1 MRARP
6 CSVFGRPVHL
16 SGLLPL
22 ITTRRFSSSLS
33 DPTSRQAPCPPK
45 NRRWWLQ
52 VGLSVSWLS
61 PLCLTSLSIPSI
73 FSGRAHREGLRIARE
88 QGARTFELQAAH
100 ALAKLYQRMNRAGE
114 AHAVLALAL
123 EGFSTTSEF
132 LKISEAQ
139 TLLEVLERDEAVKTE
154 SARRERR
161 VQLQLAHGTA
171 LISARGYGAEETVKA
186 FDRARELS
194 AGLGGSVDRLAL
206 LYGTWLGAVTTDSF
220 EAGSKAAAAL
230 LAEATRARSDGATG
244 VAHRAVGATL
254 LYGGFF
260 HEAKRQFDEVT
271 SLLASTDDPELAR
284 RFNGGARAAAH
295 ILRAISAWVTSDFD
309 AAARDAQEAA
319 AEAER
324 ADDAMTQG
332 FVCGWAATFA
342 AVRRDVPLTGLNA
355 SRLLK
360 LVADTGLQTW
370 RPMQRSNLSVGHDQ
384 RQLKPGQTSY
394 GRRR

>member
-1 MRARP
+1 M
-6 CSVFGRPVHL
+6 
-16 SGLLPL
+16 
-22 ITTRRFSSSLS
+22 
-33 DPTSRQAPCPPK
+33 
-45 NRRWWLQ
+45 
-52 VGLSVSWLS
+52 
-61 PLCLTSLSIPSI
+61 PSI

-194 AGLGGSVDRLAL
+194 AGVDGSVDRLAL
-206 LYGTWLGAVTTDSF
+206 LHGTWLGAVTTDSF
-220 EAGSKAAAAL
+220 EAASKAAAAL
-230 LAEATRARSDGATG
+230 LAEAMQARNGGAIG

-254 LYGGFF
+254 LYGGLF
-260 HEAKRQFDEVT
+260 HEAKHQFDEVT
-271 SLLASTDDPELAR
+271 SPLASTDDPELAR
-284 RFNGGARAAAH
+284 RFNGGPRAAAH
-295 ILRAISAWVTSDFD
+295 IL
-309 AAARDAQEAA
+309 
-319 AEAER
+319 
-324 ADDAMTQG
+324 G
-332 FVCGWAATFA
+332 
-342 AVRRDVPLTGLNA
+342 N
-355 SRLLK
+355 SRLGD
-360 LVADTGLQTW
+360 VGL
-370 RPMQRSNLSVGHDQ
+370 
-384 RQLKPGQTSY
+384 
-394 GRRR
+394 